1 VNPDT
6 PASASTSAPVSAT
19 VSAAD
24 IARLVDVGRAA
35 VSNWR
40 RRFDD
45 FPRPVGGSA
54 ASPLFSLSEVE
65 DWLRRNGKA
74 FEVSTAERAWQALR
88 AGVDDLKLGDE
99 VARAGMFL
107 AGSGGFDDSQL
118 AQLLNRLTA
127 EHGAAGAYELIV
139 DRYLEAHSRRLA
151 ATPPAVA
158 ELMVRLACPDGGV
171 VLDPACGIGT
181 LPMASTAHEVFIQD
195 TDRAAVVIASC
206 RLTLR
211 DTDVDMATGDSLR
224 HDRFAGQLVDAVLC
238 DPPVNDRTWGHEEL
252 VGDARWEY
260 GVPPR
265 GEPELAWVQH
275 CLAHVEPGGMVAILM
290 PPTAASRRP
299 GRRIRAKLLRTGAL
313 RAVIG
318 LPAAGSDLWLL
329 CRPTPELRPPSTVLI
344 TDDPAGVET
353 AWLDP
358 AAADAVRI
366 IDLLDDDVDI
376 SPARRRQLAQAPD
389 IGREFADAVERF
401 RGIDLT
407 PPDLTV
413 LTLHAAAPTT
423 TVGELARSGALSVRH
438 APVKLAPG
446 DDVAVLTMEDL
457 AHGRPASERAAD
469 SGDLVLVEPGE
480 VVAAPTGMARV
491 ATEAAALGPYLTVYR
506 VDEQQLD
513 ARFLAGALRASTAR
527 PVTGSSRLDARRTLV
542 PRLGLAE
549 QRACGEAF
557 ELLLA
562 FEDRL
567 RAAASVG
574 ASLVRLGVDGLVE
587 GSLRPGR

>member
-1 VNPDT
+1 MNHD
-6 PASASTSAPVSAT
+6 AT

-54 ASPLFSLSEVE
+54 ASPLFSLTEVE

-74 FEVSTAERAWQALR
+74 FKVSTAERAWQALR
-88 AGVDDLKLGDE
+88 SNVDDLRLGDE
-99 VARAGMFL
+99 VARVGMFL
-107 AGSGGFDDSQL
+107 AGSGGFDDSRL
-118 AQLLNRLTA
+118 AQLLNRLAA
-127 EHGAAGAYELIV
+127 EHGAAEAFELIV
-139 DRYLEAHSRRLA
+139 ARYVDAHSRRLA
-151 ATPPAVA
+151 VTPPAVA

-171 VLDPACGIGT
+171 VLDPACGVGT
-181 LPMASTAHEVFIQD
+181 LPMASTAHEVLVQD
-195 TDRAAVVIASC
+195 VDRAAMVIASC

-211 DTDVDMATGDSLR
+211 DTDVDMVTGDSLR
-224 HDRFAGQLVDAVLC
+224 RDGFAGRLVDAVLC

-252 VGDARWEY
+252 VGDPRWEY

-290 PPTAASRRP
+290 PPTTASRRP

-313 RAVIG
+313 RAVIA
-318 LPAAGSDLWLL
+318 LPDAGSDLWLL

-344 TDDPAGVET
+344 TDRVDGVET

-358 AAADAVRI
+358 AAEDAVRI

-376 SPARRRQLAQAPD
+376 SPARRRQLAQGPD

-401 RGIDLT
+401 RGLDLT
-407 PPDLTV
+407 PPDLAV
-413 LTLHAAAPTT
+413 LAEHASAPTT
-423 TVGELARSGALSVRH
+423 TVGDLVRSGALGVRH
-438 APVKLAPG
+438 APVKVVPG
-446 DDVAVLTMEDL
+446 DDVPVLTLDDL
-457 AHGRPASERAAD
+457 AEGRPASERAAD
-469 SGDLVLVEPGE
+469 TGDLLLVEPGD

-491 ATEAAALGPYLTVYR
+491 ATEAAALGPYLTAYR
-506 VDEQQLD
+506 VDDQQLD

-527 PVTGSSRLDARRTLV
+527 PVSGSSRLDVRRTQV
-542 PRLGLAE
+542 PRLPLAE

-557 ELLLA
+557 ERLLA

-567 RAAASVG
+567 RQAAAIGG
-574 ASLVRLGVDGLVE
+574 AVVRLGVDGLVE

>member
-1 VNPDT
+1 VNHD
-6 PASASTSAPVSAT
+6 AT

-45 FPRPVGGSA
+45 FPQPVGGSA
-54 ASPLFSLSEVE
+54 ASPLFSLTEIE
-65 DWLRRNGKA
+65 AWLRRNGKA
-74 FEVSTAERAWQALR
+74 FELSTAERAWQALR
-88 AGVDDLKLGDE
+88 SSADDLRLGDE
-99 VARAGMFL
+99 VARAGLFL
-107 AGSGGFDDSQL
+107 ASGGGVDDPRL
-118 AQLLNRLTA
+118 AQLLSRLAA
-127 EHGAAGAYELIV
+127 EHGAAEAFELLV
-139 DRYLEAHSRRLA
+139 ARYLDAHSRRLA
-151 ATPPAVA
+151 VTPPAVA

-171 VLDPACGIGT
+171 VLDPACGVGT
-181 LPMASTAHEVFIQD
+181 LPVASAAHEVLVQD
-195 TDRAAVVIASC
+195 TDRAAVMIAAC

-211 DTDVDMATGDSLR
+211 DTDVDMVTADSLR
-224 HDRFAGQLVDAVLC
+224 HDGFTGRLVDAVLC

-313 RAVIG
+313 RAVVS
-318 LPAAGSDLWLL
+318 LPDAGSDLWLL
-329 CRPTPELRPPSTVLI
+329 CRPTAELRPPSTVLI
-344 TDDPAGVET
+344 TDEVAGVET

-358 AAADAVRI
+358 AAEHAVRI

-376 SPARRRQLAQAPD
+376 SPARRRQLTQGPD
-389 IGREFADAVERF
+389 IGREFADAVTRF
-401 RGIDLT
+401 QGLDLT

-413 LTLHAAAPTT
+413 LAEHRSAPTT
-423 TVGELARSGALSVRH
+423 TVGDLARSGALSVRH
-438 APVKLAPG
+438 APVRPAPG
-446 DDVAVLTMEDL
+446 DDVPVLTMDDL
-457 AHGRPASERAAD
+457 AEGRPASERAAD
-469 SGDLVLVEPGE
+469 TGDLVLIEPGE

-491 ATEAAALGPYLTVYR
+491 ATEAAALGPYLTAYK

-513 ARFLAGALRASTAR
+513 AWFLAGALRASTAR
-527 PVTGSSRLDARRTLV
+527 PATGSSRLDVRRTQV
-542 PRLGLAE
+542 PRLPLAE

-557 ELLLA
+557 ERLLA

-567 RAAASVG
+567 REAAAVG
-574 ASLVRLGVDGLVE
+574 GAVVRLGVDGLAE

>member
-1 VNPDT
+1 VNHD
-6 PASASTSAPVSAT
+6 AT

-45 FPRPVGGSA
+45 FPQPVGGSA
-54 ASPLFSLSEVE
+54 ASPLFSLDEIE

-88 AGVDDLKLGDE
+88 SSVDDLRLGEE
-99 VARAGMFL
+99 VARAGLFL
-107 AGSGGFDDSQL
+107 AGGTGVDDPAL
-118 AQLLNRLTA
+118 AQLLSRLAA
-127 EHGAAGAYELIV
+127 EHGAADAFELLV
-139 DRYLEAHSRRLA
+139 ARYLDAHSRRLA
-151 ATPPAVA
+151 VTPPAVA
-158 ELMVRLACPDGGV
+158 ALMARLACPDGGV
-171 VLDPACGIGT
+171 VLDPACGVGT
-181 LPMASTAHEVFIQD
+181 LPMATAAHEVLVQD
-195 TDRAAVVIASC
+195 VDRAAVMIAAC
-206 RLTLR
+206 RLRLR
-211 DTDVDMATGDSLR
+211 DTAVDMVDADSLR
-224 HDRFAGQLVDAVLC
+224 HDGFAGRLADAVLC

-252 VGDARWEY
+252 VGDPRWEY

-313 RAVIG
+313 RAVIA
-318 LPAAGSDLWLL
+318 LPEANSDLWLL
-329 CRPTPELRPPSTVLI
+329 RRPTPELRPPSTVLI
-344 TDDPAGVET
+344 TDRVDGVER

-358 AAADAVRI
+358 AAEDAVRI
-366 IDLLDDDVDI
+366 IDLLDDDVDV
-376 SPARRRQLAQAPD
+376 SPARRRQLVQGPD
-389 IGREFADAVERF
+389 IGREFAEALDRF
-401 RGIDLT
+401 RGLDLT
-407 PPDLTV
+407 PPDLAV
-413 LTLHAAAPTT
+413 LVEHRSAPTT
-423 TVGELARSGALSVRH
+423 TVGDLVRSGALGVRH
-438 APVKLAPG
+438 APARLTPG
-446 DDVAVLTMEDL
+446 DDVPVLTLDDL
-457 AHGRPASERAAD
+457 AEGRPAGERAAD
-469 SGDLVLVEPGE
+469 TGDLVMIAPGE

-491 ATEAAALGPYLTVYR
+491 ATEAAALGPYLTAYR

-527 PVTGSSRLDARRTLV
+527 PSTGSSRLDVRRTQV
-542 PRLGLAE
+542 PRLPLAE

-557 ELLLA
+557 ERLLA

-567 RAAASVG
+567 REAAAVG
-574 ASLVRLGVDGLVE
+574 GAVVRLGIDGLVE

>member
-1 VNPDT
+1 MNPDT
-6 PASASTSAPVSAT
+6 SASTVTAT

-54 ASPLFSLSEVE
+54 ASPLFSLTEVE

-74 FEVSTAERAWQALR
+74 FTVSTAERAWQALR
-88 AGVDDLKLGDE
+88 SGIDDLRLGDE

-118 AQLLNRLTA
+118 AQLLNRLAT

-139 DRYLEAHSRRLA
+139 ERYLEAHSRRLA

-158 ELMVRLACPDGGV
+158 ELMVRLACPDGGI

-181 LPMASTAHEVFIQD
+181 LPMASTAHEVLVQD
-195 TDRAAVVIASC
+195 TDRAALVIASC

-211 DTDVDMATGDSLR
+211 DTDVDMAVGDSLR
-224 HDRFAGQLVDAVLC
+224 RDRFAGQLVDAVLC

-318 LPAAGSDLWLL
+318 LPDAGSDLWLL
-329 CRPTPELRPPSTVLI
+329 RRPMPELPPPSTVLI
-344 TDDPAGVET
+344 TDQTAGVET

-358 AAADAVRI
+358 SAADAVRI

-389 IGREFADAVERF
+389 IGREFTAAVERF
-401 RGIDLT
+401 RGLDLT
-407 PPDLTV
+407 PPDLAV
-413 LTLHAAAPTT
+413 LTEHAATPTT
-423 TVGELARSGALSVRH
+423 TVGDLVRSGALAVRH
-438 APVKLAPG
+438 APVKLVPG
-446 DDVAVLTMEDL
+446 DDVSVLTMDDL
-457 AHGRPASERAAD
+457 AAGRPATDRAAET
-469 SGDLVLVEPGE
+469 GDLVLVEPGD

-491 ATEAAALGPYLTVYR
+491 ATETVALGPYLTAYHL
-506 VDEQQLD
+506 DEQQLD

-557 ELLLA
+557 ERLLA

-567 RAAASVG
+567 RTAAAIG
-574 ASLVRLGVDGLVE
+574 GSLVRLGVDGLVE

>member
-1 VNPDT
+1 VNHD
-6 PASASTSAPVSAT
+6 AT

-45 FPRPVGGSA
+45 FPQPVGGSA
-54 ASPLFSLSEVE
+54 ASPLFSLTEIE
-65 DWLRRNGKA
+65 AWLRRNGKA

-88 AGVDDLKLGDE
+88 STVDDLRLGDE
-99 VARAGMFL
+99 VARAGLFL
-107 AGSGGFDDSQL
+107 ASGDGVDDPQL
-118 AQLLNRLTA
+118 AQLLSRLAA
-127 EHGAAGAYELIV
+127 EHGAAEAFELLV
-139 DRYLEAHSRRLA
+139 ARYLDAHSRRLA
-151 ATPPAVA
+151 VTPSAVA

-171 VLDPACGIGT
+171 VLDPACGVGT
-181 LPMASTAHEVFIQD
+181 LPMASAAHEVLVQD
-195 TDRAAVVIASC
+195 TDRAAVMIAAC

-211 DTDVDMATGDSLR
+211 DTDVDMVTADSLR
-224 HDRFAGQLVDAVLC
+224 HDGFAGRLVDAVLC

-252 VGDARWEY
+252 AGDARWEY

-265 GEPELAWVQH
+265 GEPELAWLQH

-318 LPAAGSDLWLL
+318 LPDAGADLWLL

-344 TDDPAGVET
+344 TDRTDGVET

-358 AAADAVRI
+358 AAEDAVRI

-376 SPARRRQLAQAPD
+376 SPARRRQLAQGPD
-389 IGREFADAVERF
+389 IGQQFADAVERF
-401 RGIDLT
+401 RHLRLL

-413 LTLHAAAPTT
+413 LAEHRSAPTT
-423 TVGELARSGALSVRH
+423 TVGDLIRSGAVSVRH
-438 APVKLAPG
+438 APTRLTTG
-446 DDVAVLTMEDL
+446 DDVPVLTMDDL
-457 AHGRPASERAAD
+457 AEGRPAGQRAAD
-469 SGDLVLVEPGE
+469 TGDLVLVEPGE

-491 ATEAAALGPYLTVYR
+491 VTEAVALGPYLTAYK
-506 VDEQQLD
+506 VDDQQLD

-527 PVTGSSRLDARRTLV
+527 PASGSSRLDVRRTQV
-542 PRLGLAE
+542 PRLPLAE

-562 FEDRL
+562 FEDHL
-567 RAAASVG
+567 REAASVG
-574 ASLVRLGVDGLVE
+574 GAVVRLGVDGLVG

>member
-1 VNPDT
+1 MNHD
-6 PASASTSAPVSAT
+6 AT

-45 FPRPVGGSA
+45 FPRPVGGSS
-54 ASPLFSLSEVE
+54 ASPLFSLPQIE

-88 AGVDDLKLGDE
+88 SGVDDLRLGDE
-99 VARAGMFL
+99 VARVGMFL
-107 AGSGGFDDSQL
+107 AGSGGFDDSRL
-118 AQLLNRLTA
+118 AQLLNQLAA
-127 EHGAAGAYELIV
+127 EHGAAGAFELIV
-139 DRYLEAHSRRLA
+139 GRYVDAHSRRLA
-151 ATPPAVA
+151 VTPPAVA

-171 VLDPACGIGT
+171 VLDPACGVGT
-181 LPMASTAHEVFIQD
+181 LPAATTAHEVFIQD

-224 HDRFAGQLVDAVLC
+224 RDRFAGQLVDAVLC

-275 CLAHVEPGGMVAILM
+275 CLSHVEPGGMVAILM

-318 LPAAGSDLWLL
+318 LPDAGSDLWLL
-329 CRPTPELRPPSTVLI
+329 CRPTPDLPPESTVLI
-344 TDDPAGVET
+344 TDEVDGVET
-353 AWLDP
+353 AWLNP

-376 SPARRRQLAQAPD
+376 SPARRRQLAQGPD
-389 IGREFADAVERF
+389 IGREFVDAVERF
-401 RGIDLT
+401 RGLDLT
-407 PPDLTV
+407 PPDLTM
-413 LTLHAAAPTT
+413 LTLHAAASTT
-423 TVGELARSGALSVRH
+423 TVGDLIRSGALSVRH
-438 APVKLAPG
+438 AAAKLTPG
-446 DDVAVLTMEDL
+446 DDVPVLTMDDL
-457 AHGRPASERAAD
+457 AEGRPASDRAANT
-469 SGDLVLVEPGE
+469 GELVLIEPGE
-480 VVAAPTGMARV
+480 VVSAPTGMARV

-527 PVTGSSRLDARRTLV
+527 PATGSSRLDVRRTQV
-542 PRLGLAE
+542 PRLALGE

-557 ELLLA
+557 ERLLV

-567 RAAASVG
+567 RAAAAIGGSV
-574 ASLVRLGVDGLVE
+574 VRLGVDGLAE